1 MRRSLRPRMNP
12 NCIPAIS
19 PASSGG
25 AGGGTK
31 VGFAIPGG
39 PPMLEVGTG
48 VGRPGS
54 GCDGWTGT
62 GTDGG
67 VSRDAAPGPQAVT
80 EIRSAARKRVLT
92 TQAYRRSGHVVRIL
106 RSCRRRDTK
115 FVEVR
120 ACHHAV

>member
-1 MRRSLRPRMNP
+1 MNA

-25 AGGGTK
+25 AADGTK

-39 PPMLEVGTG
+39 PPMLRVGMG

-54 GCDGWTGT
+54 GGDGSTGT
-62 GTDGG
+62 GTDDG
-67 VSRDAAPGPQAVT
+67 VSRGAAAGPQAAT
-80 EIRSAARKRVLT
+80 ESRNAARQRVLT
-92 TQAYRRSGHVVRIL
+92 IQAYRRSGRVVRIL
-106 RSCRRRDTK
+106 RSHGRRDTK

-120 ACHHAV
+120 ACHHAA